1 MKKTLRKIIPAIA
14 MLLISATLVGTSTFA
29 WFSMNNKVTISGMSV
44 TTKVSS
50 NLFVASGTAGTTRA
64 ADNAFSASVNQ
75 TVEGLIEPVSTV
87 NGENFFYT
95 TSGLADGNSA
105 AEDYVAYNPA
115 DTSAFNTAYG
125 TTGEGPSGA
134 GAVGYVDYVIDL
146 KAINTSESASKY
158 IALTKLDLVYT
169 GTATDNTKAHRVAMF
184 VQDGDYSGEGGAF
197 TAFNAKAAT
206 ATCIIDVTG
215 AENQTAD
222 NAVSAAGSA
231 PTAISIMATQ
241 ALTSIEVAANST
253 KYFKVTLR
261 LYVEGE
267 DKTCTN
273 EYFLKLTSAWR
284 LETQFELK
292 DNATSSITEIT
303 KYAAKTVEIAGD
315 NTIVYLDSSNNLF
328 KAADMTQLN
337 GTGDNAK
344 NISVAATGM
353 TASEV
358 TALNTEFG
366 LTGGA
371 NEFTSIA

>member
-44 TTKVSS
+44 TTQVSS
-50 NLFVASGTAGTTRA
+50 NLLVASGTAGTTKA
-64 ADNAFSASVNQ
+64 AESDFHATVNQ
-75 TVEGLIEPVSTV
+75 TVSGIIEPVSTV

-95 TSGLADGNSA
+95 TSGLADGDS
-105 AEDYVAYNPA
+105 ESDDYVAYNSA
-115 DTSAFNTAYG
+115 DTTAFNTAYG
-125 TTGEGPSGA
+125 TT

-146 KAINTSESASKY
+146 KAVNTSTSASKY
-158 IALTKLDLVYT
+158 ISLTKLDLVYT

-184 VQDGDYSGEGGAF
+184 VQEGTYSGETCTGFA
-197 TAFNAKAAT
+197 AKAST

-215 AENQTAD
+215 AANQTAD
-222 NAVSAAGSA
+222 NAVSAAASA
-231 PTAISIMATQ
+231 PTAISIMATN
-241 ALTSIEVAANST
+241 ALTSIEVAQNST

-267 DKTCTN
+267 DTTCTN
-273 EYFLKLTSAWR
+273 EYFLKLTEAWR

-292 DNATSSITEIT
+292 DNTSSAITEIT
-303 KYAAKTVEIAGD
+303 KYAAKSVEIAGV

-344 NISVAATGM
+344 KISVAATGM
-353 TASEV
+353 TSAEV
-358 TALNTEFG
+358 DALNTAYG
-366 LTGGA
+366 LTGGDA
-371 NEFTSIA
+371 FTSIA